1 MANRPLWTAQELIA
15 ATGGTLHGNVTKAMN
30 GVSIDSR
37 NLAVGDVFVAIKGDV
52 HDGHKF
58 VLNALANGA
67 GLAVV
72 SQISDE
78 MKAAGPIL
86 VVGDDPLRGLEN
98 MGRAARAWNK
108 GKVIAVTGSVGKTS
122 TKEMLRVALAA
133 SGGTHASAASF
144 NNHWGVPLTLSR
156 MGRDVAFG
164 VFEIGMNH
172 AGEITPLVKMVQ
184 PHVVIITTI
193 AASHLG
199 HFKSLSEIAEAKA
212 EIFSGLTADGV
223 AVINRDSEFYDFLA
237 AAAGNK
243 KIVSFGKHEK
253 ADVRLKQLVLH
264 PTCCCIAADVMGE
277 DVAFKLGVPGAHMAM
292 NSLAVLAAVKL
303 AGADL
308 ARATLALADAKPPKG
323 RGVQELL
330 EIGKGDMLLLDESYN
345 ANPESMAAALSL
357 LATAAKSRKGRRIAV
372 VGDMLELGEFGPDLH
387 KGLLKPIAENG
398 VDLVYA
404 AGPLMQHLW
413 GLLPRSQQGKY
424 ASQSAD
430 LIPALIQ
437 DLHAGDSVVIKGS
450 LGSKMGPIVEA
461 LREQFQPIKKVN

>member
-1 MANRPLWTAQELIA
+1 
-15 ATGGTLHGNVTKAMN
+15 
-30 GVSIDSR
+30 
-37 NLAVGDVFVAIKGDV
+37 
-52 HDGHKF
+52 
-58 VLNALANGA
+58 
-67 GLAVV
+67 
-72 SQISDE
+72 
-78 MKAAGPIL
+78 
-86 VVGDDPLRGLEN
+86 
-98 MGRAARAWNK
+98 
-108 GKVIAVTGSVGKTS
+108 
-122 TKEMLRVALAA
+122 
-133 SGGTHASAASF
+133 
-144 NNHWGVPLTLSR
+144 
-156 MGRDVAFG
+156 
-164 VFEIGMNH
+164 
-172 AGEITPLVKMVQ
+172 
-184 PHVVIITTI
+184 
-193 AASHLG
+193 
-199 HFKSLSEIAEAKA
+199 
-212 EIFSGLTADGV
+212 
-223 AVINRDSEFYDFLA
+223 
-237 AAAGNK
+237 
-243 KIVSFGKHEK
+243 
-253 ADVRLKQLVLH
+253 
-264 PTCCCIAADVMGE
+264 
-277 DVAFKLGVPGAHMAM
+277 
-292 NSLAVLAAVKL
+292 LAVLAAVKL